1 MVPKWRRRR
10 KERKRERRKGSRK
23 RKKRRRRKGSWVGR
37 EVGVNPRVEG
47 GINMNQNTLYKILK
61 YYLKKIKSLG

>member
-1 MVPKWRRRR
+1 M
-10 KERKRERRKGSRK
+10 
-23 RKKRRRRKGSWVGR
+23 GR

-61 YYLKKIKSLG
+61 YYLKKNKKLGLAQDTLTSTFTWLHLLKVPPQDSHVLSMDFNT